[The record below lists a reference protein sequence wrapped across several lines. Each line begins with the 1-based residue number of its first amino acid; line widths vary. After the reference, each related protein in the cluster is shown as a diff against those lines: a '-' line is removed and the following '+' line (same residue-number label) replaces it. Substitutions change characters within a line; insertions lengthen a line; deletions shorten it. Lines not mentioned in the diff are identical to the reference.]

1 MRYISIDIETTGLD
15 YKNDLILEFSA
26 IIEDTELNLPIEQL
40 PILNIKFYYENIIGS
55 PYALELNK
63 NLINYI
69 KNNKD
74 KCIEYKYDDETF
86 NNKLIK
92 FLLDNNFNLNE
103 KINIA
108 GKNFS
113 NFDKL
118 FLINKFNIFQQI
130 ILSHRVLDPA
140 ILYLDL
146 KLDSTLPDLS
156 TCCERANIKIN
167 NLHTATE
174 DALLII
180 KLIRAY
186 YDKYNNK

>member
-118 FLINKFNIFQQI
+118 FLINKFNIFANNI
-130 ILSHRVLDPA
+130 IP
-140 ILYLDL
+140 
-146 KLDSTLPDLS
+146 
-156 TCCERANIKIN
+156 
-167 NLHTATE
+167 
-174 DALLII
+174 
-180 KLIRAY
+180 
-186 YDKYNNK
+186 